1 MRTICTDCKNFLSQM
16 NQQQKPCKQSLGK
29 QGKYSKHLKLH
40 VFSDNVND
48 NSIVEPIIL
57 DLKSCYAVK
66 YNLCCTSDNNLFS
79 SLLKLNALHTGFTM
93 MDRQDT
99 DEEFELIG

>member
-16 NQQQKPCKQSLGK
+16 NQQQKPCKHSLWENK
-29 QGKYSKHLKLH
+29 ENILSISNYMSSLT
-40 VFSDNVND
+40 VND

>member
-1 MRTICTDCKNFLSQM
+1 MQT
-16 NQQQKPCKQSLGK
+16 QSLGK